1 MSFKPKISKHLTTAF
16 KVFDLEAAAILKL
29 KDLLNGD
36 FDRAIDSILGA
47 SGKTVVCG
55 MGKSG
60 LIGQKISATLSSTGT
75 TSFFMHPGEAI
86 HGDLGR
92 ISTEDIFIAIS
103 YSGET
108 EEVIRLLPF
117 LLDNGNKI
125 IAITGNPHST
135 LATNASVNLDVTIAE
150 EACPLNLA
158 PTCSTTAT
166 LAMGDALA
174 VALMSSRGFQPEQ
187 FARFHPG
194 GSLGKK
200 LLTKVRDILRQEP
213 LPQVASTDSMQQI
226 ITTIARGHVGLVIVG
241 DAYNVEGVISDGD
254 IRRAMQNHADR
265 FLDVTAN
272 EIMSLNP
279 KRIEASASVQQAI
292 DLMNHHSITAVLAQ
306 EHDRVCG
313 IAQLFD
319 CNL

>member
-1 MSFKPKISKHLTTAF
+1 MTNSHY
-16 KVFDLEAAAILKL
+16 VAAARRVFELESRAVAQLSDKL
-29 KDLLNGD
+29 DGD
-36 FDRAIDSILGA
+36 FDQAVELISQTE
-47 SGKTVVCG
+47 GKTVVCG

-75 TSFFMHPGEAI
+75 ASFFMHPGEAI

-92 ISTEDIFIAIS
+92 VSPSDIFIAIS

-108 EEVIRLLPF
+108 EEVIQLLPF
-117 LLDNGNKI
+117 LLDNGNQI
-125 IAITGNPHST
+125 IAITGAPDST
-135 LATNASVNLDVTIAE
+135 LAQNATVHLDVSVTE

-158 PTCSTTAT
+158 PTSSTTAT

-174 VALMSSRGFQPEQ
+174 VALMDSHDFRPEQ

-200 LLTKVRDILRQEP
+200 LLTRVEQVVRQEP
-213 LPQVASTDSMQQI
+213 LPLVQRTDTMEQI
-226 ITTIARGHVGLVIVG
+226 ISAITQGHVGLVIVG
-241 DAYNVEGVISDGD
+241 GPSQVEGVISDGD
-254 IRRAMQNHADR
+254 IRRAMQHYPQR
-265 FLDVTAN
+265 FLELRAE
-272 EIMSLNP
+272 EIMSANP
-279 KRIEASASVQQAI
+279 KRIDADAKVQQAVE
-292 DLMNHHSITAVLAQ
+292 LMNDNNITALLVEKQ
-306 EHDRVCG
+306 GKICG

>member
-1 MSFKPKISKHLTTAF
+1 MSISHN
-16 KVFDLEAAAILKL
+16 VEAARRVFEIESRAVAELSEKL
-29 KDLLNGD
+29 DGD
-36 FDRAIDSILGA
+36 FDQAVQLISQTE
-47 SGKTVVCG
+47 GKTVVCG

-75 TSFFMHPGEAI
+75 ASFFMHPGEAI

-92 ISTEDIFIAIS
+92 VSGSDIFIAIS

-108 EEVIRLLPF
+108 EEVIQLLPF
-117 LLDNGNKI
+117 LIDNGNKI
-125 IAITGNPHST
+125 IAITGAPGST
-135 LATNASVNLDVTIAE
+135 LAQNASVHLDVSVTE

-158 PTCSTTAT
+158 PTSSTTAT

-174 VALMSSRGFQPEQ
+174 VALMDSHDFRPEQ

-200 LLTKVRDILRQEP
+200 LLTRVEQVVRKEP
-213 LPQVASTDSMQQI
+213 LPLVEPSDTMQQI
-226 ITTIARGHVGLVIVG
+226 ISTITQGHVGLVIVG
-241 DAYNVEGVISDGD
+241 NPEQVQGVISDGD
-254 IRRAMQNHADR
+254 IRRAMQSNPQR
-265 FLDVTAN
+265 FLELRAE
-272 EIMSLNP
+272 EIMSANP
-279 KRIEASASVQQAI
+279 KRIDASAKVQQAVE
-292 DLMNHHSITAVLAQ
+292 LMNDNNITAVLVEKQGAI
-306 EHDRVCG
+306 CG